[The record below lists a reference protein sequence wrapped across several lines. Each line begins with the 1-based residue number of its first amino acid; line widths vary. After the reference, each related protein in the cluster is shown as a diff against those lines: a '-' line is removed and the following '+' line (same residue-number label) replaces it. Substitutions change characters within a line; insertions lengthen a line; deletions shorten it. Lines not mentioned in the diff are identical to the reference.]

1 MVGDLILRK
10 FTLVWIQKFL
20 HNIEQ
25 PRVIHKQHYQK
36 DHYEKK
42 LTKNIRPTDILQ
54 IYTTVNEFMVTLGVW

>member
-25 PRVIHKQHYQK
+25 PRGAIHKQYYKK
-36 DHYEKK
+36 DDQFQF
-42 LTKNIRPTDILQ
+42 L
-54 IYTTVNEFMVTLGVW
+54 